1 MVKPADTKSTSEIS
15 RSHHIQI
22 SESGLVTIAGGKW
35 TTYRKMAED
44 TIDRAAMVA
53 GAEFKKAKT
62 KNQRIHG
69 WLKNVDK
76 NDPLSVYGS
85 DRVALEKLIEEDES
99 LKDRLHPKLPYI
111 KAEIIWAIRNEW
123 AQTIEDLLSRRT
135 RALLLD
141 AEATIEV
148 APLVAKLLAQELNED
163 EEWQK
168 QEVKEFLELAKNYVI
183 N

>member
-1 MVKPADTKSTSEIS
+1 
-15 RSHHIQI
+15 
-22 SESGLVTIAGGKW
+22 
-35 TTYRKMAED
+35 MAED

-53 GAEFKKAKT
+53 GVEFKKTKT

-76 NDPLSVYGS
+76 EEALSVYGS
-85 DRVALEKLIEEDES
+85 DKIAIEKLMEEDES

-111 KAEIIWAIRNEW
+111 KAEVVWAIRNEW
-123 AQTIEDLLSRRT
+123 AQTIEDILSRRT

-141 AEATIEV
+141 AEAAIEV
-148 APLVAKLLAQELNED
+148 APIVAELLAEELGEDKDWQE
-163 EEWQK
+163 
-168 QEVKEFLELAKNYVI
+168 QEVKEFNEIAKNYVI